1 MSLVGGS
8 ASHHEDRQ
16 DGGNPSHGEDRQD
29 GGSPRQS
36 ETTIAVQARQ
46 RRRIAQLE
54 EQLETLEAGREAKQK
69 YLPHY
74 LHSVT
79 SSHRLSGK

>member
-1 MSLVGGS
+1 MSLVVGS
-8 ASHHEDRQ
+8 ASHHEVRQ
-16 DGGNPSHGEDRQD
+16 DGGNPSHDEDRQD

-36 ETTIAVQARQ
+36 ETIIAVQARQ

-69 YLPHY
+69 YVPHY
-74 LHSVT
+74 LH
-79 SSHRLSGK
+79 